1 MLKFQIFPSKED
13 SSINYVADLSS
24 EGMIECRYVKRPSK
38 NHHNIYLSAQTY
50 CAQGCLFCHLTDTKQ
65 NKGREITTEEI
76 ADQAEVVMRGLL
88 LEKMKTGNWPSPLL
102 NSKRTRN
109 FIIFN
114 DEIHFLFMARGDVLA
129 STVPYRWKEICEA
142 IDERVIRCGFDP
154 EKVIFKIS
162 TIFPKCFRE
171 TFVDNNQDDLIA
183 MDELLVHCFKQ
194 DIKQRHWP
202 IFYYSLYSADQTW
215 LDKWMPNAECI
226 KTALE
231 TFKEWQRV
239 TGMKVGLHFSPLANG
254 TFAPHT
260 LKTVATKVKQ
270 SKLEPFWNLV
280 YFNAPSSFTNPFY
293 HNNQDDMMEHFTK
306 KIREWFPNAQVQIQ
320 PRVGKDV
327 AASCGM
333 FGYSKD
339 NKIHL
344 PVLK

>member
-13 SSINYVADLSS
+13 SSMNYVADLGS
-24 EGMIECRYVKRPSK
+24 EGIIECRYVKRPSK

-76 ADQAEVVMRGLL
+76 ADQAEAVMLGIFLR
-88 LEKMKTGNWPSPLL
+88 KMKL
-102 NSKRTRN
+102 NSLAHN
-109 FIIFN
+109 SVIFD

-129 STVPYRWKEICEA
+129 STIPYRWKEICEA

-171 TFVDNNQDDLIA
+171 TFIDNNQDDLIA
-183 MDELLVHCFKQ
+183 MDVTMDELLVHYFKQ
-194 DIKQRHWP
+194 GIKQRHWP
-202 IFYYSLYSADQTW
+202 VFYYSLYSVDPVW
-215 LDKWMPNAECI
+215 LSKWMPNAECI

-231 TFKEWQRV
+231 AFKEWQRV
-239 TGMKVGLHFSPLANG
+239 TGMKVGIHFSPLANG
-254 TFAPHT
+254 TFAQHT
-260 LKTVATKVKQ
+260 LRTVAIKVMQ

-280 YFNAPSSFTNPFY
+280 YFNAPSSFTNPLY
-293 HNNQDDMMEHFTK
+293 HNNQDDMMEHFAK
-306 KIREWFPNAQVQIQ
+306 KIREWFPYAQVQIQ